1 VSFDPVVLKTRLE
14 TEEGR
19 RSHIYTDTVGKVTG
33 GIGRNLS
40 DVGFSDDEIDL
51 MLRNDVKRAVEF
63 LNTHFT
69 WWASLDD
76 VRQSVLVDMAFNM
89 GASLLEFHATLAAIQ
104 NSNWHAAHDG
114 MLNSTW
120 AHQVGRRAQYL
131 AQVMLTGKF

>member
-1 VSFDPVVLKTRLE
+1 MSFDPVVLKTRLE

-19 RSHIYTDTVGKVTG
+19 KAHVYTDTVGKTTG

-51 MLRNDVKRAVEF
+51 MYTNDVKRAVEL
-63 LNTHFT
+63 LNTHST
-69 WWASLDD
+69 WWTSLDA

-89 GASLLEFHATLAAIQ
+89 GAGLLEFHATLAAIQ
-104 NSNWHAAHDG
+104 ASNWQAAHDG
-114 MLNSTW
+114 MLSSTW